1 MQKPAASRQKV
12 VGRKAGIRYQVFGVR
27 LHSTLTL
34 VAVSLLLFS
43 ASASAQDMSIHNHMN
58 SGLPSGGSEANA
70 DTNTTQ
76 DWAKQRLAKSP
87 RHQEWVKVK
96 NGNREVNSFVVYPE
110 VKRKATAVIVIHEI
124 FGMSD
129 WVQSLTDELA
139 EAGYIAIAPDL
150 LSGMG
155 PGGGGTGAL
164 SATGNNA
171 VGQAIRDLAPNQ
183 ITADLNAVGDY
194 VSKLPAANG
203 KVVVAGYCWG
213 GSQTFRFATNR
224 QSLKAAFV
232 FYGSAPTTGPQN
244 SQVSDKDGLARI
256 SAPVYGFYA
265 GNDARIGAT
274 VPPTVDAMKE
284 LKKPYDPVT
293 YDGAGH
299 GFMRAGDAP
308 EPKVPETKGDKEAD
322 DKAAVD
328 YQKALTAYKANK
340 KARDEA
346 WVRWKAILAKI

>member
-1 MQKPAASRQKV
+1 MKKTAGSRQWT
-12 VGRKAGIRYQVFGVR
+12 VGRKAGVRCRVSGVR
-27 LHSTLTL
+27 VLRTITL
-34 VAVSLLLFS
+34 VVVSLFLS
-43 ASASAQDMSIHNHMN
+43 ICAAAQDMSSHNHKN
-58 SGLPSGGSEANA
+58 SAASATDAVAN
-70 DTNTTQ
+70 DDMLTQ

-110 VKRKATAVIVIHEI
+110 VNKKATAVIVSHEI

-129 WVQSLTDELA
+129 WVQSLTDQLA

-155 PGGGGTGAL
+155 PKGGGTSEIAGV
-164 SATGNNA
+164 SNNA
-171 VGQAIRDLAPNQ
+171 IGQAIRDLPPDQ
-183 ITADLNAVGDY
+183 ITADLNAVADY

-203 KVVVAGYCWG
+203 KVVVAGFCWG

-224 QSLKAAFV
+224 PTLKAAFV
-232 FYGSAPTTGPQN
+232 FYGSEPMLGQPPNQTI
-244 SQVSDKDGLARI
+244 DKASLGRI

-265 GNDARIGAT
+265 GNDMRIDAT
-274 VPPTVDAMKE
+274 VPPTIDAMKE
-284 LKKPYDPVT
+284 LNKMYEPVT

-299 GFMRAGDAP
+299 GFMRAGEAP
-308 EPKVPETKGDKEAD
+308 EPKAPEVKGDKEAD
-322 DKAAVD
+322 DKAAAD
-328 YQKALTAYKANK
+328 YQKAVAAYKANK

-346 WVRWKAILAKI
+346 WVRWKQILGKL